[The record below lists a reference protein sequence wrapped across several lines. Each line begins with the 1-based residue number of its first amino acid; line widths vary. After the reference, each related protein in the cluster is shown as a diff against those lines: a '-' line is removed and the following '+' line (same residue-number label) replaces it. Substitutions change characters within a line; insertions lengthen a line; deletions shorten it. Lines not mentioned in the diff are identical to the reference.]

1 MQTQANAKTLEVEK
15 NCEER
20 NEWNHIFFL
29 QNSLFILSTMSPA
42 YIFAAIGMLQS
53 WGGRM
58 GGIKVTSKKI
68 LDNSYKYSAGFFSK
82 NKQTKYSIFIIN

>member
-1 MQTQANAKTLEVEK
+1 MQTQANAKTLEVDK

-29 QNSLFILSTMSPA
+29 QNSSFILSTMSPA

-53 WGGRM
+53 
-58 GGIKVTSKKI
+58 
-68 LDNSYKYSAGFFSK
+68 
-82 NKQTKYSIFIIN
+82 